1 MTYENKHP
9 SFFQRPQGP
18 QEPQTVSK
26 KPLVENF
33 GSTANTAVTP
43 KTTDKIL
50 KCSQESSQFSK
61 LFFSPKNIENLQ
73 KIIRYEVYR
82 KTEDVIP
89 YQSNTELSI
98 VMKSNYLQYGRVPA
112 NLQDYPK
119 RIQELNDRV
128 AHAVVPGIITA
139 VQQYKGYLI
148 DASKA
153 PDFLDRPVNA
163 SNTGTKELRST
174 TSVLFGEKKRF

>member
-9 SFFQRPQGP
+9 SFFQSQRPQEEIKP
-18 QEPQTVSK
+18 VVERFSTTSK
-26 KPLVENF
+26 QPP
-33 GSTANTAVTP
+33 TTP

-50 KCSQESSQFSK
+50 SCSQESSQFSK
-61 LFFSPKNIENLQ
+61 LFFSPQNIENIQ
-73 KIIRYEVYR
+73 KLIRYSVYT
-82 KTEDVIP
+82 KSKDLIP
-89 YQSNTELSI
+89 RQSETELKI
-98 VMKSNYLQYGRVPA
+98 VMKSNYLQYGRVPV
-112 NLQDYPK
+112 NLEDYPG

-128 AHAVVPGIITA
+128 ARAVVPGIISS

-174 TSVLFGEKKRF
+174 TSVLFGEKK